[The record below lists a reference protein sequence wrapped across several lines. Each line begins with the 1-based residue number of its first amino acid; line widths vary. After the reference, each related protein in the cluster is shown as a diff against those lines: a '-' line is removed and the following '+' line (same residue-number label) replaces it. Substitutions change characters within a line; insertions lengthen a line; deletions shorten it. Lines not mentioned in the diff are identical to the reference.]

1 MPIDNLSSG
10 LGLNKAVYGFDS
22 PVPVAQGVGE
32 LSLGPTEVSGGVPA
46 GFSGE
51 KYSSDLLDK
60 AKQEYGF
67 IARQNPVVQ
76 VGSGEGYAETWPKYE
91 TGSPEQPRPLSM
103 APGRVGVEVFN
114 PQQFKPADLAGEML
128 HTDPYANLVRDYIRK
143 SLSPQQ
149 IDAIKQASG
158 DYEQS
163 IRLGMDE
170 DRAMQNAIDAAVRG
184 YAVGQWP
191 EDVNASIGYTP
202 QQKYVMDNLVKYMK
216 QGKL

>member
-1 MPIDNLSSG
+1 MADALSYG
-10 LGLNKAVYGFDS
+10 LGLNKPVHGFDT
-22 PVPVAQGVGE
+22 PVPVAEGVGE
-32 LSLGPTEVSGGVPA
+32 LSLGPTEASGGVPA

-67 IARQNPVVQ
+67 IARQNPIVQ
-76 VGSGEGYAETWPKYE
+76 VGRGEGYAETWPRYE
-91 TGSPEQPRPLSM
+91 EGPPDQPRPLSM

-128 HTDPYANLVRDYIRK
+128 HTDPYANLVRDYILK
-143 SLSPQQ
+143 SLTPEQ
-149 IDAIKQASG
+149 IAVIKDEAL
-158 DYEQS
+158 DYS
-163 IRLGMDE
+163 HSLRLGQSE
-170 DRAMQNAIDAAVRG
+170 ERAMQNAVDSAIRG

-191 EDVNASIGYTP
+191 SEINDRIGYSP
-202 QQKYVMDNLVKYMK
+202 QQKYVLDNLVRYMK

>member
-1 MPIDNLSSG
+1 MTG
-10 LGLNKAVYGFDS
+10 LGLREPLNGYS
-22 PVPVAQGVGE
+22 VPVAAGVG
-32 LSLGPTEVSGGVPA
+32 SDVLGPTEASGGVPA

-67 IARQNPVVQ
+67 IAKQNPVVQ
-76 VGSGEGYAETWPKYE
+76 VGRGEGYAETWPRYE
-91 TGSPEQPRPLSM
+91 EGAPNQPRPLSM

-114 PQQFKPADLAGEML
+114 PQEFKPSDLAGEML

-143 SLSPQQ
+143 SLTPEQVN
-149 IDAIKQASG
+149 AIKEASG

-163 IRLGMDE
+163 IRLGMNE

-191 EDVNASIGYTP
+191 ENVNAQIGYSP
-202 QQKYVMDNLVKYMK
+202 QQKYVLDNLVRYMK

>member
-1 MPIDNLSSG
+1 MPNDDLMTG
-10 LGLNKAVYGFDS
+10 LGLNEPLNGYS
-22 PVPVAQGVGE
+22 VPVATGVG
-32 LSLGPTEVSGGVPA
+32 SQALGPMEASGGVPA

-51 KYSSDLLDK
+51 KYSQDLLDK

-76 VGSGEGYAETWPKYE
+76 VGKGEGYAETWPRYE
-91 TGSPEQPRPLSM
+91 EGAPDQPRPLSM

-114 PQQFKPADLAGEML
+114 PQEFKPADLAGEML

-149 IDAIKQASG
+149 LETIKQASG
-158 DYEQS
+158 DYEMS
-163 IRLGMDE
+163 IRMGMDE
-170 DRAMQNAIDAAVRG
+170 NRAVQNAIDAAVRG

-191 EDVNASIGYTP
+191 ADVNASIGYNP
-202 QQKYVMDNLVKYMK
+202 QQKYVLDNLVKYMK